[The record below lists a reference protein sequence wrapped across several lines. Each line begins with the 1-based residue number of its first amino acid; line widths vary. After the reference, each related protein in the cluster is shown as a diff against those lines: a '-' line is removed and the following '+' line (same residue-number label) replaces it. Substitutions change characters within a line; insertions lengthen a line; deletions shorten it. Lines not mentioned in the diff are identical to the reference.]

1 MYGVTSTVAA
11 IALQIDTA
19 AVVARLGGY
28 ATNVIGFVLGFVLT
42 YLLGKLILLPLAH
55 RVLNRRGFDRTV
67 LSLADSVLAA
77 LVVVLAISIG
87 FMAAGFP
94 RFLTAVATLGGA
106 LALAIGF
113 AAQDLIGNFVAGV
126 FIIKDKP
133 FEVGDWIEWN
143 DNAGRV
149 EDIDLRVSRVRT
161 FDNERVTVP
170 NSELAN
176 NAITNPVAYDTLRQK
191 FVFGIGYDDDI
202 DHATDCIL
210 EEAEEIDGI
219 LADPAP
225 SVRVTELGDSAVGLQ
240 SRFWIDEPDRGDFVR
255 VRSEYVQ
262 TVKERFDAEGID
274 MPYVHRQLTG
284 EVEVLESVAGD
295 VVGPV
300 DTPAATDGEGDG
312 D

>member
-1 MYGVTSTVAA
+1 MAQVLLQTSVD
-11 IALQIDTA
+11 ALVGT
-19 AVVARLGGY
+19 LSGY
-28 ATNVIGFVLGFVLT
+28 VTNVIGFVVGFVLT
-42 YLLGKLILLPLAH
+42 YLIGKFAIVPLVR
-55 RVLNRRGFDRTV
+55 RVLERRGFDRTV
-67 LSLADSVLAA
+67 LSLLDSVLAA

-94 RFLTAVATLGGA
+94 RFLTAAATLGGA

-143 DNAGRV
+143 DNSGRV

-161 FDNERVTVP
+161 FDNERITVP
-170 NSELAN
+170 NGELAN
-176 NAITNPVAYDTLRQK
+176 NAVTNPVAYDTLRQK

-202 DHATDCIL
+202 DQATDAIV
-210 EEAEEIDGI
+210 EEAESVSGI
-219 LADPAP
+219 LDDPAP

-240 SRFWIDEPDRGDFVR
+240 SRFWIDQPDRADFVKT
-255 VRSEYVQ
+255 RSQYVQ
-262 TVKERFDAEGID
+262 AVKERFDEEGID

-284 EVEVLESVAGD
+284 EVEVLESVAEQT
-295 VVGPV
+295 VS
-300 DTPAATDGEGDG
+300 ADGGADE
-312 D
+312 

>member
-1 MYGVTSTVAA
+1 MDPVVVQTTVAG
-11 IALQIDTA
+11 LQET
-19 AVVARLGGY
+19 LSGY
-28 ATNVIGFVLGFVLT
+28 VTNVIGFVAGFVLT
-42 YLLGKLILLPLAH
+42 YLIGKYAVVPLVR
-55 RVLNRRGFDRTV
+55 RVLERRGFDRTV
-67 LSLADSVLAA
+67 LSLVDSVMGA

-94 RFLTAVATLGGA
+94 RFLTAAATLGGA

-113 AAQDLIGNFVAGV
+113 AAQDLIGNFVAGI

-143 DNAGRV
+143 GNSGRV

-161 FDNERVTVP
+161 FDNERITVP
-170 NSELAN
+170 NGELAN

-202 DHATDCIL
+202 DHATDAIV
-210 EEAEEIDGI
+210 EEAERVDGI
-219 LADPAP
+219 LDDPAP

-240 SRFWIDEPDRGDFVR
+240 SRFWIDQPDRADFVR
-255 VRSEYVQ
+255 TRSQYVQ
-262 TVKERFDAEGID
+262 AVKERFDEEGID

-284 EVEVLESVAGD
+284 EVEVLESVADQSVTADGGSD
-295 VVGPV
+295 
-300 DTPAATDGEGDG
+300 AAPGE
-312 D
+312 

>member
-1 MYGVTSTVAA
+1 MNGVTSAGEA
-11 IALQIDTA
+11 FALQIDTA
-19 AVVARLGGY
+19 AIVARLSGY
-28 ATNVIGFVLGFVLT
+28 GTRALGFALGFLIT
-42 YLLGKLILLPLAH
+42 YLLGKLILVPLVR
-55 RVLNRRGFDRTV
+55 RVLERRGFDRTV
-67 LSLADSVLAA
+67 LSLGNSVMSA
-77 LVVVLAISIG
+77 LVVVFAVSIG

-106 LALAIGF
+106 FALALGF
-113 AAQDLIGNFVAGV
+113 AAQELIGNFVAGV

-133 FEVGDWIEWN
+133 FEVGDWIEWD

-170 NSELAN
+170 NGELAN
-176 NAITNPVAYDTLRQK
+176 NAITNPVAYDTLRQR

-202 DHATDCIL
+202 DHATDCLL
-210 EEAEEIDGI
+210 EEAEANGEILD
-219 LADPAP
+219 DPAP

-240 SRFWIDEPDRGDFVR
+240 SRFWIDEPGRGDFVR

-262 TVKERFDAEGID
+262 AVKERFDEEGID

-284 EVEVLESVAGD
+284 EVEVLESVAAEAVPGE
-295 VVGPV
+295 
-300 DTPAATDGEGDG
+300 TAAADDA
-312 D
+312 